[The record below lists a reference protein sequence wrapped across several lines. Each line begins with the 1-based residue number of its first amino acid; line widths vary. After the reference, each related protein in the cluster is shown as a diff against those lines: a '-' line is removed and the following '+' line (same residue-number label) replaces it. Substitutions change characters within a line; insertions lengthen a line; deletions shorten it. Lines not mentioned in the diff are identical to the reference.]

1 VHSLKLF
8 DRMVDHEN
16 ITGRINNPIL
26 FILSAA
32 FLFGLGSVLS
42 KKVGYANATDSI
54 HPLQIVYAR
63 FFFALIFVSLIV
75 LFKGYEFKRPNL
87 KLHIARSACGWTGVA
102 ILFSGVIFIPASDA
116 VAIIFLNPI
125 FAMLLAI
132 FVLKER
138 LIINRW
144 IATFISLLGM
154 VVLLRPTLDFESNIF
169 AYLCLAGAFI
179 MGVEILFIK
188 ILTEREPFLQILFVN
203 NFIATLIGVIPMI
216 FFFKL
221 PNFFQ
226 LIDLI
231 SIGAAMVL
239 GQLFFL
245 NAMKGTETTFIAP
258 FFYSTL
264 VFVMILDLVFFGVI
278 PDSISLIGASL
289 IIIGGLFISLKI
301 NFKAANKG

>member
-1 VHSLKLF
+1 
-8 DRMVDHEN
+8 MVDSEK
-16 ITGRINNPIL
+16 IIKRDNNSIL
-26 FILSAA
+26 FILLAA

-42 KKVGYANATDSI
+42 KKVGYAYANDSI
-54 HPLQIVYAR
+54 HPLQIVCAR
-63 FFFALIFVSLIV
+63 FFFALIIVSLIV
-75 LFKGYEFKRPNL
+75 FFKRPGFKRPNF
-87 KLHIARSACGWTGVA
+87 KLHITRSVCGWTGVA

-116 VAIIFLNPI
+116 VAITFLNPV
-125 FAMLLAI
+125 FAMLLAV

-138 LIINRW
+138 FKINRW

-154 VVLLRPTLDFESNIF
+154 LVLLRPTLDFESNLF

-179 MGVEILFIK
+179 MGVEILLIK
-188 ILTEREPFLQILFVN
+188 VLSEREPFLQILLIN
-203 NFIATLIGVIPMI
+203 NFIATLIGIVPMI
-216 FFFKL
+216 FFFKV
-221 PNFFQ
+221 PNLFQ
-226 LIDLI
+226 LIELI

-239 GQLFFL
+239 GQFFFL

-278 PDSISLIGASL
+278 PDTISLMGASL

-301 NFKAANKG
+301 NFKTVK

>member
-1 VHSLKLF
+1 
-8 DRMVDHEN
+8 MVDREK
-16 ITGRINNPIL
+16 IIWRVNNPIL
-26 FILSAA
+26 FILLAA

-42 KKVGYANATDSI
+42 KKVGYAYASDSI

-63 FFFALIFVSLIV
+63 FFFALIIVSLIV
-75 LFKGYEFKRPNL
+75 FFKRPGFKRPNF
-87 KLHIARSACGWTGVA
+87 KLHLARSACGWTGVA

-116 VAIIFLNPI
+116 VAITFLNPI
-125 FAMLLAI
+125 FAMLLAV

-138 LIINRW
+138 FKINRW

-154 VVLLRPTLDFESNIF
+154 LVLLRPTLDFESNLF

-179 MGVEILFIK
+179 MGVEILLIK
-188 ILTEREPFLQILFVN
+188 VLSEREPFLQILLIN
-203 NFIATLIGVIPMI
+203 NFIATLIGIMPMI
-216 FFFKL
+216 FFFKA
-221 PNFFQ
+221 PNLFQ
-226 LIDLI
+226 LIELI

-239 GQLFFL
+239 GQFFFL

-278 PDSISLIGASL
+278 PDTISLMGASL

-301 NFKAANKG
+301 NFKAVK

>member
-1 VHSLKLF
+1 
-8 DRMVDHEN
+8 MVDSEK
-16 ITGRINNPIL
+16 IIGRVNNPIL

-42 KKVGYANATDSI
+42 KKVGYAHASDSI

-63 FFFALIFVSLIV
+63 FFFALIIISLIV
-75 LFKGYEFKRPNL
+75 FFKRPQFKRPNL
-87 KLHIARSACGWTGVA
+87 HLHITRSACGWTGVA

-116 VAIIFLNPI
+116 VAITFLNPV

-138 LIINRW
+138 LKINRW
-144 IATFISLLGM
+144 IATFFSLLGM
-154 VVLLRPTLDFESNIF
+154 LVLLRPTLDFESNLF

-179 MGVEILFIK
+179 MGVEILLIK
-188 ILTEREPFLQILFVN
+188 VLSEREPFLQILFIN
-203 NFIATLIGVIPMI
+203 NLIATLIGIVPMI
-216 FFFKL
+216 FFFKI
-221 PNFFQ
+221 PNLFQ
-226 LIDLI
+226 LIELI

-239 GQLFFL
+239 GQFFFL

-278 PDSISLIGASL
+278 PDIISLIGASL
-289 IIIGGLFISLKI
+289 IIIGGMFISLKI
-301 NFKAANKG
+301 NFKALN

>member
-1 VHSLKLF
+1 
-8 DRMVDHEN
+8 MVDREK
-16 ITGRINNPIL
+16 IIWRVNNPIL
-26 FILSAA
+26 FILLAA

-42 KKVGYANATDSI
+42 KKVGYAYASDSI
-54 HPLQIVYAR
+54 NPLQIVYAR
-63 FFFALIFVSLIV
+63 FFFALIIVSLIV
-75 LFKGYEFKRPNL
+75 FFKRPGFKRPNF
-87 KLHIARSACGWTGVA
+87 KLHLARSACGWTGVA

-116 VAIIFLNPI
+116 VAITFLNPI
-125 FAMLLAI
+125 FAMLLAV

-138 LIINRW
+138 FKINRW

-154 VVLLRPTLDFESNIF
+154 LVLLRPTLDFESNLF

-179 MGVEILFIK
+179 MGVEILLIK
-188 ILTEREPFLQILFVN
+188 VLSEREPFLQILLIN
-203 NFIATLIGVIPMI
+203 NFIATLIGIVPMI
-216 FFFKL
+216 FFFKV
-221 PNFFQ
+221 PNLFQ
-226 LIDLI
+226 LIELI

-239 GQLFFL
+239 GQFFFL

-278 PDSISLIGASL
+278 PDTISLMGASL

-301 NFKAANKG
+301 NFKAVK

>member
-1 VHSLKLF
+1 MIDSKK
-8 DRMVDHEN
+8 
-16 ITGRINNPIL
+16 IIGRANNPIL

-32 FLFGLGSVLS
+32 FLFGLGSILG
-42 KKVGYANATDSI
+42 KKVGYADASDSI

-63 FFFALIFVSLIV
+63 FFFALIIVSLIV
-75 LFKGYEFKRPNL
+75 LFKRPQFKRPNL
-87 KLHIARSACGWTGVA
+87 QLHFARSACGWTGVA

-116 VAIIFLNPI
+116 VAITFLNPL

-144 IATFISLLGM
+144 IATLISLLGM
-154 VVLLRPTLDFESNIF
+154 LILLRPTLDFESNIF

-179 MGVEILFIK
+179 MGVEILTIK
-188 ILTEREPFLQILFVN
+188 VLSEKEPFLQILLIN
-203 NFIATLIGVIPMI
+203 NFIATLMGVVPMI
-216 FFFKL
+216 FFFKV
-221 PNFFQ
+221 PNLLQSIELF
-226 LIDLI
+226 

-239 GQLFFL
+239 GQFFFL
-245 NAMKGTETTFIAP
+245 NAMKGTETSFIAP

-264 VFVMILDLVFFGVI
+264 VFVMILDLIFFGVI
-278 PDSISLIGASL
+278 PDIISLIGASL

-301 NFKAANKG
+301 NFKAPN

>member
-1 VHSLKLF
+1 MIDSKK
-8 DRMVDHEN
+8 
-16 ITGRINNPIL
+16 IIGRANNPIL

-32 FLFGLGSVLS
+32 FLFGLGSILG
-42 KKVGYANATDSI
+42 KKVGYADASDSI

-63 FFFALIFVSLIV
+63 FFFALIIVSLIV
-75 LFKGYEFKRPNL
+75 LFKRPQFKRPNL
-87 KLHIARSACGWTGVA
+87 QLHFARSACGWTGVA

-116 VAIIFLNPI
+116 VAITFLNPL

-144 IATFISLLGM
+144 IATLISLLGM
-154 VVLLRPTLDFESNIF
+154 LILLRPTLDFESNIF

-179 MGVEILFIK
+179 MGVEILMIK
-188 ILTEREPFLQILFVN
+188 VLSEKEPFLQILLIN
-203 NFIATLIGVIPMI
+203 NFIATLMGVVPMI
-216 FFFKL
+216 FFFKV
-221 PNFFQ
+221 PNLLQSIELF
-226 LIDLI
+226 

-239 GQLFFL
+239 GQFFFL
-245 NAMKGTETTFIAP
+245 NAMKGTETSFIAP

-264 VFVMILDLVFFGVI
+264 VFVMILDLIFFGVI
-278 PDSISLIGASL
+278 PDIISLIGASL

-301 NFKAANKG
+301 NFKAPN

>member
-1 VHSLKLF
+1 
-8 DRMVDHEN
+8 MVDREKIIWHV
-16 ITGRINNPIL
+16 NNPIL
-26 FILSAA
+26 FILLAA

-42 KKVGYANATDSI
+42 KKVGYAYAGDSI

-63 FFFALIFVSLIV
+63 FFFALIIISLIV
-75 LFKGYEFKRPNL
+75 FFKRPGFKRPNF
-87 KLHIARSACGWTGVA
+87 KLHLARSACGWTGVA

-116 VAIIFLNPI
+116 VAITFLNPV
-125 FAMLLAI
+125 FAMLLAV

-138 LIINRW
+138 FKINRW

-154 VVLLRPTLDFESNIF
+154 LVLLRPTLDFESNLF

-179 MGVEILFIK
+179 MGVEILLIK
-188 ILTEREPFLQILFVN
+188 VLSEREPFLQILLIN
-203 NFIATLIGVIPMI
+203 NFIATLIGIMPMI
-216 FFFKL
+216 FFFKV
-221 PNFFQ
+221 PNLFQ
-226 LIDLI
+226 LIELI

-239 GQLFFL
+239 GQFFFL
-245 NAMKGTETTFIAP
+245 SAMKGTETTFIAP

-278 PDSISLIGASL
+278 PDTISLMGASL

-301 NFKAANKG
+301 NFKAVK

>member
-1 VHSLKLF
+1 MDDYGK
-8 DRMVDHEN
+8 
-16 ITGRINNPIL
+16 IIGRINNPIL

-42 KKVGYANATDSI
+42 KKVGYADASNSI
-54 HPLQIVYAR
+54 HPFQIVYAR
-63 FFFALIFVSLIV
+63 FFFAFIFISLIV
-75 LFKGYEFKRPNL
+75 LFKGVKFKSTNL
-87 KLHIARSACGWTGVA
+87 QLHIMRSVCGWAGVA

-116 VAIIFLNPI
+116 VAITFLNPL

-138 LIINRW
+138 LKINRW
-144 IATFISLLGM
+144 VATFISLLGM
-154 VVLLRPTLDFESNIF
+154 LVLLRPTLDFESNIF

-179 MGVEILFIK
+179 MGVEILLIK
-188 ILTEREPFLQILFVN
+188 LLSEKEPFLQILFIN
-203 NFIATLIGVIPMI
+203 NLIATLIGVVPMI
-216 FFFKL
+216 FFFKV

-226 LIDLI
+226 LIELI
-231 SIGAAMVL
+231 LIAVAMVS
-239 GQLFFL
+239 GQFFFL

-278 PDSISLIGASL
+278 PDIISLIGASL
-289 IIIGGLFISLKI
+289 IIVGGLFITLRV
-301 NFKAANKG
+301 NFKLFN

>member
-1 VHSLKLF
+1 MLDSEKIIK
-8 DRMVDHEN
+8 R
-16 ITGRINNPIL
+16 NNNSIL

-42 KKVGYANATDSI
+42 KKVGYACASDSI

-63 FFFALIFVSLIV
+63 FFFALIIVSSIV
-75 LFKGYEFKRPNL
+75 FFKRPGFKRPNF

-116 VAIIFLNPI
+116 VAITFLNPV
-125 FAMLLAI
+125 FAMLLAV

-138 LIINRW
+138 LKINRW

-154 VVLLRPTLDFESNIF
+154 LVLLRPTLDFGSNLF

-179 MGVEILFIK
+179 MGVEILLIK
-188 ILTEREPFLQILFVN
+188 VLSEREPFLQILLIN
-203 NFIATLIGVIPMI
+203 NFIATLIGIVPML
-216 FFFKL
+216 FYFKV
-221 PNFFQ
+221 PNLFQ
-226 LIDLI
+226 LIELI

-239 GQLFFL
+239 GQFFFL

-278 PDSISLIGASL
+278 PDIISLVGASL
-289 IIIGGLFISLKI
+289 IIIGGLLITLKI
-301 NFKAANKG
+301 NLKVFN